1 MSYKQKS
8 RGLPYVQKIDFDN
21 NSKRIRRKSP
31 KLCSECK
38 ETNDC
43 VKLVSSKMGRIEEII
58 NNFDKNFSIKNV
70 AQFSKFNAKFTLN
83 NIPCELECNLSNFTL
98 ENLKKLVNITTQI
111 CNNNNNP
118 SDKNSSNESSDYFE

>member
-21 NSKRIRRKSP
+21 NSKRIRRKSS
-31 KLCSECK
+31 KICTECK

-43 VKLVSSKMGRIEEII
+43 VKLVSSKMDRIEEISS
-58 NNFDKNFSIKNV
+58 NFDKNFSIKNV

-83 NIPCELECNLSNFTL
+83 NIPCELEYNLTNFTL
-98 ENLKKLVNITTQI
+98 ENLKKLVIITTQI
-111 CNNNNNP
+111 CNNNNSP
-118 SDKNSSNESSDYFE
+118 SDK